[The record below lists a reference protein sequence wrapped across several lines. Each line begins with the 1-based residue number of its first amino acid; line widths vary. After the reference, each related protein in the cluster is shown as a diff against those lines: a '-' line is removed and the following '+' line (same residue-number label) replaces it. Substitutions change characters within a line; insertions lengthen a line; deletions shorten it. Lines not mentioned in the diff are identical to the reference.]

1 MDGTATSQ
9 TARDA
14 FVSGEVRLL
23 YGISRVS
30 TRKEGVTARKA
41 GVTAVRDDGCRRKAG
56 SDSLL
61 QYKQQAKREI
71 GKGREASVE
80 YPPNA
85 DADTVAFGM
94 EKGPALY
101 SQDLKGRRAK

>member
-1 MDGTATSQ
+1 M
-9 TARDA
+9 
-14 FVSGEVRLL
+14 SGEVRLL
-23 YGISRVS
+23 HGISRVS
-30 TRKEGVTARKA
+30 TRKE

-85 DADTVAFGM
+85 DADTVAM
-94 EKGPALY
+94 RLEEPVAN
-101 SQDLKGRRAK
+101 